1 MKLINVVG
9 DSLSMPR
16 AIDDISGMDLYW
28 LLLQERLGAPY
39 YVIHHGRRRTDSSEI
54 RRDIP
59 DLIAGYPAHVLILHT
74 GIVDC
79 FPRLFSRREHQLLN
93 GLQAVKLGFI
103 TKFITEYAG
112 KRRYQWTKN
121 RPRVYV
127 PLSQYRDNMQAIINA
142 ALANGTQHII
152 LLGILDTNDDLRQRT
167 YNVDAQIR
175 AYNNALREIAEA
187 HPKQVTYIDLNAYFQ
202 PRGIIPVLESDG
214 HHLTREAHTNI
225 ADLLAEHIRALNT

>member
-16 AIDDISGMDLYW
+16 AIDNIGGMDVYW
-28 LLLQERLGAPY
+28 MRLQEQLGAPY
-39 YVIHHGRRRTDSSEI
+39 YVIHHSKRRTDSSEI
-54 RRDIP
+54 RRDVP
-59 DLIAGYPAHVLILHT
+59 DTITGYPAHVLILQT

-79 FPRLFSRREHQLLN
+79 FPRLFSRREHQFLS

-127 PLSQYRDNMQAIINA
+127 ALPQYRENVQAIVNA
-142 ALANGTQHII
+142 ALANHTQNVI
-152 LLGILDTNDDLRQRT
+152 LLGILYTNDDLRQRT
-167 YNVDAQIR
+167 YNIDAQITS
-175 AYNNALREIAEA
+175 YNDALRQIAEA
-187 HPKQVTYIDLNAYFQ
+187 NPRQVQYLDLNAYFQ
-202 PRGIIPVLESDG
+202 PRGINPVLDSDG
-214 HHLTREAHTNI
+214 HHLTREAHIHI
-225 ADLLAEHIRALNT
+225 ADLLAERIRALP

>member
-16 AIDDISGMDLYW
+16 VADNISGMDLYW

-39 YVIHHGRRRTDSSEI
+39 YVIHHSKRRTDSSEI
-54 RRDIP
+54 RRDVP
-59 DLIAGYPAHVLILHT
+59 DLIAGYPAHTLILHT

-79 FPRLFSRREHQLLN
+79 FPRLFSRREHTILST
-93 GLQAVKLGFI
+93 LQSLKLGFI
-103 TKFITEYAG
+103 TKFITDYAG

-127 PLSQYRDNMQAIINA
+127 PLPQYRDNMQAIINA
-142 ALANGTQHII
+142 ALAHGTQHVI

-175 AYNNALREIAEA
+175 SYNDALCKIAES
-187 HPKQVTYIDLNAYFQ
+187 HPGQVSYIDLNAYFQ
-202 PRGIIPVLESDG
+202 PRGIIPVLASDG
-214 HHLTREAHTNI
+214 HHLTCEAHAHI